1 MFYHNTRYAFKLAD
15 QSPDTIAGGIVAASA
30 LTRPQLMQRARKT
43 VKQHPYL
50 QHRLFDPQLYL
61 ADIDAQVAS
70 GAVVNLGTYPWF
82 RCAPAEFKSSQQ
94 EGGVAQWKAEQSAQ
108 LIAAWPRAA
117 ATEAVEIADCVRA
130 SIELQ
135 QTFGCEAIILPSP
148 MTRVPGSYAAESA
161 WIDAGLE
168 ACRSLRV
175 AVPVYATI
183 AIADTALRQ
192 QRPGH
197 SQFLQTVSAQ
207 VAARPGLAGAYIVLA
222 QETEDGYCCKVPD
235 TLLSLLLLTDD
246 LVRGAGREVIVNYM
260 GTFGAVARAAGA
272 KIWAT
277 GYYRSQRRLRSS
289 DMDDTTGRQFP
300 RYYSTPLLGDIGVE
314 DELDLVAAQATA
326 GDRAL
331 VDTPPSEQLNK
342 VLRAGGHVADVAEWQ
357 YRQGNFWAAA
367 AHYNTLMHQL
377 GTKLE
382 SVAPDRRVDVIH
394 KVLTHAERVAE
405 HVKDAITANGRRSPG
420 PTETSHQAI
429 WQRVFEQWRSIA
441 GV

>member
-15 QSPDTIAGGIVAASA
+15 QSPETIAGGIVAASA
-30 LTRPQLMQRARKT
+30 LMRPQLMQRARKT

-50 QHRLFDPQLYL
+50 QHRLFDPQLYF

-70 GAVVNLGTYPWF
+70 GAVVNLATYPWF
-82 RCAPAEFKSSQQ
+82 RCAPAEYESSQQ

-117 ATEAVEIADCVRA
+117 ATDAREIAECVRA
-130 SIELQ
+130 CVELQ
-135 QTFGCEAIILPSP
+135 QEFGCEAIILPSP
-148 MTRVPGSYAAESA
+148 MTRVPGSYVNESA
-161 WIDAGLE
+161 WIDAGLDV
-168 ACRSLRV
+168 CRDLRV
-175 AVPVYATI
+175 ASPVYATI

-192 QRPGH
+192 QTPGH

-246 LVRGAGREVIVNYM
+246 LVRGARREVIVNYM
-260 GTFGAVARAAGA
+260 GAFGAIAHAAGA

-289 DMDDTTGRQFP
+289 DMDDATGRQFP
-300 RYYSTPLLGDIGVE
+300 RYYSTPLLGDVGVE
-314 DELDLVAAQATA
+314 EELDIVAAHAA
-326 GDRAL
+326 RDRVLIDA
-331 VDTPPSEQLNK
+331 PSSARLNQ
-342 VLRAGGHVADVAEWQ
+342 VLRAGGRVNDVAEWQ
-357 YRQGNFWAAA
+357 YRQGNFRAAA

-377 GTKLE
+377 GMALE
-382 SVAPDRRVDVIH
+382 GVSPDRRVDVVH
-394 KVLTHAERVAE
+394 KVLVHAERVAE
-405 HVKDAITANGRRSPG
+405 QVKGAITQNGRRANG
-420 PTETSHQAI
+420 PTDTGTQSIWRGAFET
-429 WQRVFEQWRSIA
+429 WRNIA
-441 GV
+441 GI